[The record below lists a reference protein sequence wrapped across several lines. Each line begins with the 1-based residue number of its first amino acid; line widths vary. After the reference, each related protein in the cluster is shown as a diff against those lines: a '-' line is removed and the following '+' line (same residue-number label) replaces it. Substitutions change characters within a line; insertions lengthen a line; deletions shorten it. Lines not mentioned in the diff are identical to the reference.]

1 MLKGLNLNQL
11 AAKITANRELKR
23 DYIAAA
29 NKLEMAADTDGTT
42 TLLVPDQGTFPILPV
57 AHRQLGTY
65 TQIPAPYYD
74 RMKTD
79 APDLLAKNVN
89 VWLGKQQPLQKR
101 MVRTLGGDTR
111 ALLSNSYQRIEN
123 EEIAETALPVLFDL
137 PNVEIVSSEVTDKR
151 LYIHFVVPG
160 IQGEVKVGDVVQ
172 AGGIISNSEV
182 GLGSISV
189 SGLVWR
195 LVCLN
200 GARTGDAF
208 RRAHVG
214 RRIEDDSELW
224 ADDTKKADD
233 KAVLLKVRDMVKG
246 VVDETRFRTQ
256 LDNMKQLAGA
266 KINLG
271 NISSSVKAVTQLLAL
286 PEHQGASILESLAA
300 GGDLSAW
307 GLVNAVT
314 AQAHKAGNYDDA
326 VALEAA
332 GGNLLSLPAGEW
344 KRILAAA

>member
-1 MLKGLNLNQL
+1 MLKGLNLNEL

-29 NKLEMAADTDGTT
+29 NKLEMGVDSDGTT
-42 TLLVPDQGTFPILPV
+42 KLLVPEQGTFPVLPV

-89 VWLGKQQPLQKR
+89 VWLGKQQPLSKR

-123 EEIAETALPVLFDL
+123 EEIAAVALPVLHDL
-137 PNVEIVSSEVTDKR
+137 PNVEIVSAEVTDKR

-160 IQGEVKVGDVVQ
+160 IAGEVKVGDVVQ

-189 SGLVWR
+189 AGLVWR
-195 LVCLN
+195 LLCLN
-200 GARTGDAF
+200 GAKTTDAF

-246 VVDETRFRTQ
+246 VVDETRFRVQ
-256 LDNMKQLAGA
+256 LDKMRDLAGA
-266 KINLG
+266 KIGLG
-271 NISSSVKAVTQLLAL
+271 NITESVGAVTKLLAL
-286 PEHQGASILESLAA
+286 PEHHGASILESLAA
-300 GGDLSAW
+300 GGDLTAW

-314 AQAHKAGNYDDA
+314 AQAHKAACYDDA
-326 VALEAA
+326 VAMEAA

-344 KRILAAA
+344 KRILEAA